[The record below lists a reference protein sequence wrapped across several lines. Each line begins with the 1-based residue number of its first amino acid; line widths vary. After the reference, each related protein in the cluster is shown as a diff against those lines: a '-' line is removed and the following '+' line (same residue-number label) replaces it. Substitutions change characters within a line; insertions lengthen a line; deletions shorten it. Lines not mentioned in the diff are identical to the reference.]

1 MTPAKKISRYW
12 LHIAVAVLIALAALF
27 LIRLHEASGLAHEQ
41 TTQSPA

>member
-27 LIRLHEASGLAHEQ
+27 LIRLHDVGGIAPEQ
-41 TTQSPA
+41 ATHSPD